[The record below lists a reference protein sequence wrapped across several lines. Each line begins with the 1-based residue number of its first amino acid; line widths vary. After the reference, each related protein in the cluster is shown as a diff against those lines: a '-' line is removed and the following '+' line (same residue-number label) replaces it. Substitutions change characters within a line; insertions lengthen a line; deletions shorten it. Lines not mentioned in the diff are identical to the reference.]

1 MSQRTWFTRDNTA
14 NLLTEDLRI
23 LNRAA
28 RNIWKPGR
36 EPRHSDLTAL
46 RMNYRPGMSAA
57 DLLEAVEGALP

>member
-1 MSQRTWFTRDNTA
+1 VSQRIWFTSDNTTG
-14 NLLTEDLRI
+14 LRIEDLRI

-46 RMNYRPGMSAA
+46 RMNYRAGMSAA